1 MSNFTS
7 PLRTSS
13 RVSLLAMEH
22 KHVIKSL
29 HLKSVEI
36 RQSHRFTFH
45 PPPRAFTLVAPS
57 PRALAIFFSA
67 PRSPAH
73 PSSFPLPTL
82 RRLPYSFPHAAAPG
96 RSPPFLPIPLPSF
109 LASRRRLPFSQ
120 TLPHPHQSTER
131 CHRPS
136 NLPASPP
143 STQSMRVPP
152 PSPLHRH
159 L

>member
-57 PRALAIFFSA
+57 PRALAIFF
-67 PRSPAH
+67 PRRDHPPTPPPFLSLRFAAYPTPFPMPPPLVDLRPSSPSRFH
-73 PSSFPLPTL
+73 PSSPV
-82 RRLPYSFPHAAAPG
+82 AAA
-96 RSPPFLPIPLPSF
+96 
-109 LASRRRLPFSQ
+109 
-120 TLPHPHQSTER
+120 
-131 CHRPS
+131 C
-136 NLPASPP
+136 
-143 STQSMRVPP
+143 
-152 PSPLHRH
+152 PSPKPYRTPTNPQRGAIAHRTSPRHRH
-159 L
+159 LRNR